1 METPH
6 KAFDNLVEVMQEGD
20 IVKTATDAADKV
32 ENQDTIDACIVGTL
46 ADPGEDKIRVSW
58 RTHS

>member
-1 METPH
+1 
-6 KAFDNLVEVMQEGD
+6 MQEGD
-20 IVKTATDAADKV
+20 IVKTAMDAADKV

-58 RTHS
+58 RTHSW